1 MEKEKQRLLH
11 HAKLS
16 AIRKAWH
23 KEKEYLKNG
32 FSGNVEW
39 TNAEIDEIIKVG
51 YAATYECDYIHDVQ
65 QYPELA
71 EDPYNIRF
79 QKKQVESTKRKRKK
93 RETRR
98 SCSNDSWWFTWNVI
112 C

>member
-23 KEKEYLKNG
+23 KEKEYLKSG

-39 TNAEIDEIIKVG
+39 TNAEIDEIVKLG
-51 YAATYECDYIHDVQ
+51 YATTFECDYIHDVQ

-98 SCSNDSWWFTWNVI
+98 NCSSDSWWFTWNVN